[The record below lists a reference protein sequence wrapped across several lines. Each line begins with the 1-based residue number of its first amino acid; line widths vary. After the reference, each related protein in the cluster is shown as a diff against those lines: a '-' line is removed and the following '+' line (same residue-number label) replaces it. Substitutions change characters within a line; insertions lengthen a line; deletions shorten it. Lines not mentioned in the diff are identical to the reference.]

1 MSKEE
6 AYKIVYEDLK
16 THRLFRGIYDGKN
29 GSKKFMNGVSLV
41 MECVA
46 IGVSEETREEFN
58 KEFIDNMI
66 KSES

>member
-16 THRLFRGIYDGKN
+16 THRLFRGIYDGRN
-29 GSKKFMNGVSLV
+29 GSKKFMYGISIV

-46 IGVSEETREEFN
+46 VGVSEETREEFN

>member
-16 THRLFRGIYDGKN
+16 THSLFRGIYNAKN
-29 GSKKFMNGVSLV
+29 GSKSFMYGISIV

-46 IGVSEETREEFN
+46 VGVSDETYEKFKEEFL
-58 KEFIDNMI
+58 DNMV

>member
-6 AYKIVYEDLK
+6 AYKIVFEDLK
-16 THRLFRGIYDGKN
+16 THRLFRGIYDGRN
-29 GSKKFMNGVSLV
+29 GSKKFMHGISIV

-46 IGVSEETREEFN
+46 VGVSEETLEEFN
-58 KEFIDNMI
+58 KEFINNMI

>member
-1 MSKEE
+1 MTKKE

-29 GSKKFMNGVSLV
+29 GSKSFMYGVSIV

-46 IGVSEETREEFN
+46 VGVSEETYEEFN

>member
-1 MSKEE
+1 MTKEE

-16 THRLFRGIYDGKN
+16 THRLFRGIYDGRN
-29 GSKKFMNGVSLV
+29 GSKKFMHGIAIV

-46 IGVSEETREEFN
+46 VGVSEGTREEFN